1 MYSFLTFS
9 PIKLLSTLQSSYKF
23 EYLTVK
29 KLMSFNDITGKF
41 QTINSQQSQDLNPDR
56 SPKLATAIRVRAAYA
71 LKIQ

>member
-41 QTINSQQSQDLNPDR
+41 QTINSQQSQDLNPD
-56 SPKLATAIRVRAAYA
+56 PQCLCPGLCTAP
-71 LKIQ
+71 